1 MVIMFI
7 HHSKEF
13 LFIKTYYLLPS
24 ILSNIN
30 TLSMLLKSLH
40 IQTIVTLL
48 LLLFKLK
55 RTASRKYELYTCKR
69 IQILYLISFN
79 AYILFDKNI
88 YFII

>member
-40 IQTIVTLL
+40 IQTTVTSL

-55 RTASRKYELYTCKR
+55 RIASRKYELYTCKR

>member
-40 IQTIVTLL
+40 IQTTVTLF

-55 RTASRKYELYTCKR
+55 RTASRKHELYTCKR